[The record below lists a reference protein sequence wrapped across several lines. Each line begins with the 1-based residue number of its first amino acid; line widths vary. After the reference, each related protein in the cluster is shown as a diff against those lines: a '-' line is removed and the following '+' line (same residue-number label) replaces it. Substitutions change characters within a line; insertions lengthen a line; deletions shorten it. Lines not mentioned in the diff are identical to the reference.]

1 MSKPI
6 TPSVRE
12 VEIVKAAL
20 ESDILRQKNYLEEL
34 EELGIVRP
42 SFNEWLEDS
51 RKLLRKT
58 NSYLSKLKAVEY
70 SDKEKETSN

>member
-1 MSKPI
+1 MMNKPI

-20 ESDILRQKNYLEEL
+20 ESDILSQKNYLEEL

-51 RKLLRKT
+51 QKLLNKT
-58 NSYLSKLKAVEY
+58 NSYLSKLKAVEQ
-70 SDKEKETSN
+70 SENKNIPK

>member
-12 VEIVKAAL
+12 VEIMKAAL

-58 NSYLSKLKAVEY
+58 NSYLSKLKAVEQGENK
-70 SDKEKETSN
+70 SIPK